1 LSEGAVH
8 RSAFVHP
15 SAIVD
20 EGAVLGADTKVWH
33 FVHVCSGATVGERCV
48 FGQNV
53 FVGPGVTVG
62 NGVKVQ
68 NNVSLYAGV
77 ELEDDVFL
85 GPSCVLT
92 NVMHPRA
99 HVERKSEFLPTRI
112 RRGASV
118 GANAT
123 IVCGSEVGAYAFIGA
138 GAVVTRDVV
147 AHALVFGTPARRH
160 GWACRCGEKLPEG
173 SSPTCARCGDRYRI
187 EGERC
192 TLDGGANE
200 DA

>member
-1 LSEGAVH
+1 MSEGAVH
-8 RSAFVHP
+8 GTAFVHP
-15 SAIVD
+15 TAVVD
-20 EGAVLGADTKVWH
+20 DGAALGAGTKVWH
-33 FVHVCSGATVGERCV
+33 FVHVCSGAKVGERCI
-48 FGQNV
+48 FGQSV
-53 FVGPGVTVG
+53 FVGPGVVVG

-99 HVERKSEFLPTRI
+99 HVERKSEFLPTKI
-112 RRGASV
+112 RRGATV

-123 IVCGSEVGAYAFIGA
+123 IVCGSEIGAYAFIGA
-138 GAVVTRDVV
+138 GSVVTRDV
-147 AHALVFGTPARRH
+147 APHALVFGTPARRR

-173 SSPTCARCGDRYRI
+173 ESPTCARCGDRYRI
-187 EGERC
+187 DDERC
-192 TLDGGANE
+192 MLVPN

>member
-1 LSEGAVH
+1 MSVH
-8 RSAFVHP
+8 ETAFVHP
-15 SAIVD
+15 TAVVD
-20 EGAVLGADTKVWH
+20 AGATLGAETKVWH
-33 FVHVCSGATVGERCV
+33 FVHVCGGATVGERCV

-53 FVGPGVTVG
+53 FIGPGVRVG
-62 NGVKVQ
+62 DGVKVQ

-112 RRGASV
+112 RRGATV

-123 IVCGSEVGAYAFIGA
+123 IVCGTEVGAYAFVGA
-138 GAVVTRDVV
+138 GSVVTRDV
-147 AHALVFGTPARRH
+147 APHALVYGTPARRA

-173 SSPTCARCGDRYRI
+173 EAPACARCGDRYRV
-187 EGERC
+187 GNERC
-192 TLDGGANE
+192 MLVIDPA
-200 DA
+200 

>member
-1 LSEGAVH
+1 MSGPE
-8 RSAFVHP
+8 VHP
-15 SAIVD
+15 TAVVD
-20 EGAVLGADTKVWH
+20 EGVIIGAFTRVWH
-33 FVHVCSGATVGERCV
+33 FVHICSGATIGERCV

-53 FVGPGVTVG
+53 FVGPGVVVG

-99 HVERKSEFLPTRI
+99 HVERKDEFLPTKI
-112 RRGASV
+112 RRGATV

-123 IVCGSEVGAYAFIGA
+123 IVCGSEIGAYAFIGA
-138 GAVVTRDVV
+138 GAVVTKDVPP
-147 AHALVFGTPARRH
+147 HGLVFGSPARRH
-160 GWACRCGEKLPEG
+160 GWACRCGEKLPAG
-173 SSPTCARCGDRYRI
+173 DAPTCDRCGDRYRI
-187 EGERC
+187 DGERC
-192 TLDGGANE
+192 LLVP
-200 DA
+200 